1 MNTAERAGAPTRVRI
16 CPLQTAPGPNKNDRA
31 RSHTLRAYLATT
43 GVLFALLALAHLL
56 RTIAESSRLA
66 TDPWFI
72 LEGPGI
78 GIAAG
83 AICVWAWRLLRLQ
96 ATSR

>member
-1 MNTAERAGAPTRVRI
+1 M
-16 CPLQTAPGPNKNDRA
+16 
-31 RSHTLRAYLATT
+31 RAYLTTT
-43 GVLFALLALAHLL
+43 GILFALLALAHLM

-78 GIAAG
+78 GVVAA
-83 AICVWAWRLLRLQ
+83 AIGWWAWRLLRL
-96 ATSR
+96 APRA